1 MTIRFLTV
9 MVAFALLGIAWVPV
23 TVAQPGQPR
32 AAQSAPT
39 FSDAE
44 LKAFAGV
51 VVEVQRIADSYRPKV
66 EAAQTVREKEK
77 MEVAASDEMTRAVE
91 QEGLTIDRYKEILTQ
106 TLSNPEVAG
115 RVKEHVRE
123 AK

>member
-1 MTIRFLTV
+1 MTTRLLR
-9 MVAFALLGIAWVPV
+9 MMLAYALLGIAWVPV
-23 TVAQPGQPR
+23 TVAQ
-32 AAQSAPT
+32 T

-44 LKAFAGV
+44 LKAFAGI

-66 EAAQTVREKEK
+66 EAAQTVREKQK

-91 QEGLTIDRYKEILTQ
+91 QEGMTIDRYKEILTQ

-115 RVKEHVRE
+115 KVKEHVRE
-123 AK
+123 TK